1 MGLREPHRR
10 TGAPGRQRGAL
21 NMPARLSAEVRQYLL
36 ITGNYWAFTLTDGA
50 LRMLVVLHFH
60 LLGYSPLQV
69 AMLFLF
75 YEVFGVVTNLVG
87 GWLGARIGLNR
98 TMNIGLLL
106 QVVALAMLLVPA
118 PRRPRRNQSKA
129 IFSSLARS

>member
-1 MGLREPHRR
+1 MSDATAR
-10 TGAPGRQRGAL
+10 TMA
-21 NMPARLSAEVRQYLL
+21 SQYLV

-60 LLGYSPLQV
+60 QLGYSPLQV

-87 GWLGARIGLNR
+87 GWLGGKMVYELRAG
-98 TMNIGLLL
+98 
-106 QVVALAMLLVPA
+106 VVEPADLVP
-118 PRRPRRNQSKA
+118 RVRV
-129 IFSSLARS
+129 